1 MHMRG
6 EPRTMQAAPRYDF
19 APLDVYDELADRIA
33 AAEAAG
39 IARDR
44 ILVDPGYGFAKGV
57 DHNLEVTSWLAL
69 LHGLGCPVLFGAS
82 RKASIGK
89 LAKGAPADHR
99 LPVSL
104 ALDFAADVGGTQ
116 ALRGSAWAGTGP
128 GP

>member
-44 ILVDPGYGFAKGV
+44 ILVDPGYGFAKGG
-57 DHNLEVTSWLAL
+57 DHNPELPSWLAL
-69 LHGLGCPVLFGAS
+69 LHGPGCPVLFGAS
-82 RKASIGK
+82 RQASIGK
-89 LAKGAPADHR
+89 LSKREPAHQR
-99 LPVSL
+99 RPGPL
-104 ALDFAADVGGTQ
+104 AL
-116 ALRGSAWAGTGP
+116 ALSP
-128 GP
+128 P